1 MSEYLRARVAG
12 GTYLFTVN
20 TRRRLPILANA
31 ELRAALRHGIEL
43 VRRTRLF
50 TIDAWVLLPDHLHC
64 VWTLPEGDRD
74 FPIRWAIIK
83 RHVGKACAGQYCRQ
97 KHARHW
103 PCAAGNRGCGNGGIG
118 STSSVMSA
126 IMRGTWITCI
136 GTR

>member
-43 VRRTRLF
+43 VRGTRPF

-83 RHVGKACAGQYCRQ
+83 RHVGKAFAGQYVDKNTLDTGPAPQ
-97 KHARHW
+97 GFGAVATAVLGAPH
-103 PCAAGNRGCGNGGIG
+103 P
-118 STSSVMSA
+118 
-126 IMRGTWITCI
+126 
-136 GTR
+136 